1 MTDLARTKQVLR
13 DLVAAFT
20 IHPEAIQIDAMP
32 GGQWVMK
39 GARHEDEPVLVG
51 KHGSHVRALSFLM
64 RAIGEARGESYSL
77 KLITTHEPR
86 GGRMAKKKVADNHDP
101 APAAELLGRILAEL
115 SIGDFMVETEPGE
128 AGELLAFNLTIRV
141 RQFADY
147 NALTVAPG
155 SPSPVVVTSETLV
168 GALGTL
174 FRAIA
179 KKIGVRYDL
188 VVARERPVAP

>member
-1 MTDLARTKQVLR
+1 MTDLARTKQLLR

-20 IHPEAIQIDAMP
+20 IHPEAIQIDATP

-51 KHGSHVRALSFLM
+51 KHGSHVRALSFLV

-86 GGRMAKKKVADNHDP
+86 DRVTKKKIAETHDP

-115 SIGDFMVETEPGE
+115 SIGDYMVETEQGQTVDM
-128 AGELLAFNLTIRV
+128 LLAFNLTIRV

-155 SPSPVVVTSETLV
+155 STSPVVVTSETLV

-188 VVARERPVAP
+188 VVARERPVAS